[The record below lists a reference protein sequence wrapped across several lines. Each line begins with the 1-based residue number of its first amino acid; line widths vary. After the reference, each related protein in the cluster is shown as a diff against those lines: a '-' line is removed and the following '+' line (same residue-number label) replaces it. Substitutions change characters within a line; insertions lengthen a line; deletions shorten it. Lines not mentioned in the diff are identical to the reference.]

1 MSFNDLI
8 RASVVCYASDGI
20 LQDSLI
26 KLDAGISTNLPVGA
40 VVDEDGESA
49 ASTGSIAYVLVEP
62 AKAGDKY
69 LIVANPVMV
78 VLNAEALETSLDH
91 ASVVA
96 TLSAK
101 GYVFAD
107 YGTVAL
113 RTT

>member
-8 RASVVCYASDGI
+8 RAKVICYTADGI

-26 KLDAGISTNLPVGA
+26 KLDTGISTALPVGA

-49 ASTGSIAYVLVEP
+49 ASTDSIAYVLVEP

-69 LIVANPVMV
+69 LIVANPEMV

-91 ASVVA
+91 EAVLT
-96 TLSAK
+96 TLLAK

-107 YGTVAL
+107 YGTVGF